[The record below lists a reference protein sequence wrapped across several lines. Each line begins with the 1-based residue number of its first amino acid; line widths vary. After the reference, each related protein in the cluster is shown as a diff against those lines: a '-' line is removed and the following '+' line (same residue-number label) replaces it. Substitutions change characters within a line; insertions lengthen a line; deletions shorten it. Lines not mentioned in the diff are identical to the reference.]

1 LIDKGYSDSLIADTT
16 VNTDIEYTAK
26 YNAHKLL
33 HVGCAININL
43 LRLMDEC
50 VKICHIEIWLRPL
63 IAPMSVDVR
72 IILDVK
78 MLTSVKYNINMSIVA
93 H

>member
-1 LIDKGYSDSLIADTT
+1 MIKDTLVSLIADTT

-26 YNAHKLL
+26 YNTCKFLR
-33 HVGCAININL
+33 VGCAINIHL

-50 VKICHIEIWLRPL
+50 VRICHIEIWLRPP
-63 IAPMSVDVR
+63 IAPVSVDFR
-72 IILDVK
+72 ITLDVK
-78 MLTSVKYNINMSIVA
+78 MLISVKFNINISVVA